1 MLCLSFKR
9 TLILYKAMLFSHK
22 IMCFLHRAN
31 FLLYR
36 VIYFPNCT
44 NPCLY
49 RTGNTKSALFAEY
62 CIHAGL
68 ILYFPINF
76 RILRDYR

>member
-22 IMCFLHRAN
+22 IMCFLHRAK

-44 NPCLY
+44 DPCLY
-49 RTGNTKSALFAEY
+49 GIGHAKSALFAKY
-62 CIHAGL
+62 GMYTG
-68 ILYFPINF
+68 ILLHFLINF